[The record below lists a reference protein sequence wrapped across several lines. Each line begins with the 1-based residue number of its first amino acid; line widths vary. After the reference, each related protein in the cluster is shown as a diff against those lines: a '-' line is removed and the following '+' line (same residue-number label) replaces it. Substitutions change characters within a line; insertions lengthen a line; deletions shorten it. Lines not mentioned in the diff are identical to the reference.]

1 MTGSIEARLRE
12 LNIELPEGSAPVAA
26 YVPVTR
32 SGNTLY
38 ISGQLPMWKGEL
50 RCKGLLGRDVK
61 LEDAQ
66 AAARLCGLNI
76 LAHIRNACGN
86 LDSVRRVLKL
96 GGFVACT
103 ADFTDH
109 PKVVNGA
116 SELMIEVFG
125 DIGRH
130 ARFAVGAP
138 SLPLGAA
145 VEVDAIIEVG

>member
-1 MTGSIEARLRE
+1 MGSGNIMTGSIEARLRE
-12 LNIELPEGSAPVAA
+12 LNIELPEGAAPLAA

-38 ISGQLPMWKGEL
+38 VSGQLPMWKG
-50 RCKGLLGRDVK
+50 K

-76 LAHIRNACGN
+76 LAHIRNACGS

-103 ADFTDH
+103 ADFVDH

-130 ARFAVGAP
+130 ARFAVGTP
-138 SLPLGAA
+138 SLPFGAA
-145 VEVDAIIEVG
+145 VEVDAIVEVG